1 MDKRYWRITFM
12 SFIIYILFI
21 MDRLNISMAATYMM
35 KDLRFNPTA
44 FGSASGIFFIGYL
57 ALQIPGALLAEKW
70 SIRRLISISMVAWSG
85 LALSQAFITSVN
97 QLYVIRFLLGVSESP
112 FFAGIIIYLNHW
124 FLEKERAKATTF
136 FMFGFPLS
144 GLIVSPISGLIISKL
159 GWRWMFALEAVVPL
173 LLSVVVY
180 RVFTDYPHQAGWL
193 SETEKRT
200 LIKALEEE
208 RLTVEKRNK
217 LATGDIFKN
226 RAVWMLTIVYFFWM
240 SAFYSFNFWLPTILK
255 SFSNFDIFNIGL
267 MTIAPYLAAL
277 LAMYF
282 VARSSDRRGERKYH
296 TAIPLLVGGLALL
309 LSVLAKNQ
317 IVLSLIFLS
326 ISCAGLY
333 SPFGP
338 FWSLPSTFLTAE
350 ARAGA
355 TGLINSAN
363 LGGFVGPY
371 VIGYLATVTG
381 SFLGGVSYVVCG
393 LLVSTF
399 LVLSLRPATT
409 RLTTNTKLQPK
420 R

>member
-1 MDKRYWRITFM
+1 M

-144 GLIVSPISGLIISKL
+144 GLIVSPISGFIISKL
-159 GWRWMFALEAVVPL
+159 GWRWMFAFEAVVPL

-180 RVFTDYPHQAGWL
+180 WVFTDYPHQAGWL
-193 SETEKRT
+193 SEAEKST
-200 LIKALEEE
+200 LTKALEEE
-208 RLTVEKRNK
+208 RLAVEKRKK
-217 LATGDIFKN
+217 LATRDIFKN

-317 IVLSLIFLS
+317 IILSVIFLS

-371 VIGYLATVTG
+371 VIGYFATVTG

-393 LLVSTF
+393 LLVSVF
-399 LVLSLRPATT
+399 LVLSLRPATA
-409 RLTTNTKLQPK
+409 RLTTEAAEIP
-420 R
+420 

>member
-1 MDKRYWRITFM
+1 MDKRYWRISFM

-21 MDRLNISMAATYMM
+21 MDRLNISMAATHMM

-70 SIRRLISISMVAWSG
+70 SIRRLISISMVAWAG

-144 GLIVSPISGLIISKL
+144 GLIVSPISGFIISRL
-159 GWRWMFALEAVVPL
+159 GWRWMFALEGVVPL

-180 RVFTDYPHQAGWL
+180 LVFTDYPHQAGWL
-193 SETEKRT
+193 SEVEKRT
-200 LIKALEEE
+200 LTKALEEE
-208 RLTVEKRNK
+208 TLAVEKRKK
-217 LATGDIFKN
+217 LATRDIFKN

-255 SFSNFDIFNIGL
+255 SFSNLDIFNIGL

-350 ARAGA
+350 ARASA

-399 LVLSLRPATT
+399 LILGLGPATA
-409 RLTTNTKLQPK
+409 RLTTKAAETP
-420 R
+420 

>member
-1 MDKRYWRITFM
+1 MDKRYWRISFM

-35 KDLRFNPTA
+35 KDLRFNPTV
-44 FGSASGIFFIGYL
+44 FGAASGIFFIGYL

-70 SIRRLISISMVAWSG
+70 SIRRLISITMVAWAG

-144 GLIVSPISGLIISKL
+144 GLIVSPISGFIISKL

-180 RVFTDYPHQAGWL
+180 WVFTDYPRQAGWL
-193 SETEKRT
+193 SEAEKRT

-208 RLTVEKRNK
+208 RLAVEKRKK

-267 MTIAPYLAAL
+267 VTIAPYLAAL

-309 LSVLAKNQ
+309 LSVLAKNH
-317 IVLSLIFLS
+317 IVLSVIFLS

-371 VIGYLATVTG
+371 VIGYVVTVTG

-393 LLVSTF
+393 LLVSVF
-399 LVLSLRPATT
+399 LVLSLRPATAT
-409 RLTTNTKLQPK
+409 LTAKAAETP
-420 R
+420 